1 MTRAEVNEIKARML
15 DEIMLNTVDG
25 LSIDVDKLGNLLEN
39 QGYVLQLLAEVMTE
53 QMNMAKE
60 AGY

>member
-15 DEIMLNTVDG
+15 DEIMDATTNGREIDTGSLMGLLDNQAYALNF
-25 LSIDVDKLGNLLEN
+25 LSEIME
-39 QGYVLQLLAEVMTE
+39 E
-53 QMNMAKE
+53 QSEMAKK

>member
-15 DEIMLNTVDG
+15 DEIMDATADG
-25 LSIDVDKLGNLLEN
+25 REIDTGLLMGLLDNQAYTLTFLSEIME
-39 QGYVLQLLAEVMTE
+39 E
-53 QMNMAKE
+53 QADMAKK

>member
-15 DEIMLNTVDG
+15 DEIMDATSDGRKIDTGLLMGLLDNQAYTLNF
-25 LSIDVDKLGNLLEN
+25 LSEIMEE
-39 QGYVLQLLAEVMTE
+39 QTE
-53 QMNMAKE
+53 MAKK

>member
-15 DEIMLNTVDG
+15 DEIMDATANGREIDTGLLMGLLDNQAYTLNF
-25 LSIDVDKLGNLLEN
+25 LSEIMEE
-39 QGYVLQLLAEVMTE
+39 QAE
-53 QMNMAKE
+53 MAKK

>member
-15 DEIMLNTVDG
+15 DEIMDATANGREIDTVSLMGLLDNQAYTLNF
-25 LSIDVDKLGNLLEN
+25 LSEIMEE
-39 QGYVLQLLAEVMTE
+39 QAE
-53 QMNMAKE
+53 MAKK